1 MKHHLLVTL
10 LGFNKTTLVPQS
22 TGTQEL
28 RSHLHESTVLKNTT
42 FLFWSV
48 VSSHQYVQPGYVIES
63 TPTINLKL
71 FCVVPC
77 LPKSLTHLP
86 IQTKLSEVTFYMDQ
100 IHHQGF
106 QNILCPLGTEADS
119 SMYWLAVC
127 ILLPSSQRL
136 SCVRLRKRVT
146 SSTALISWQWIQSSR
161 TRVPT
166 CGTQGKWTST
176 EPGWSSL
183 GSKAEDNLASYCLH
197 QASLV
202 AQTVKNPPAVWE
214 TWVRSLGWKDP
225 LEEGMATHSSILAWR
240 ILWTEGP
247 GGLPSMGSQRVRHDW
262 ATKHSTALSLSPL
275 FPSNLGFLILHYG
288 WPICCLRL

>member
-1 MKHHLLVTL
+1 
-10 LGFNKTTLVPQS
+10 
-22 TGTQEL
+22 
-28 RSHLHESTVLKNTT
+28 
-42 FLFWSV
+42 
-48 VSSHQYVQPGYVIES
+48 
-63 TPTINLKL
+63 
-71 FCVVPC
+71 
-77 LPKSLTHLP
+77 
-86 IQTKLSEVTFYMDQ
+86 MDQ

-106 QNILCPLGTEADS
+106 QNILCPLGTEPDS
-119 SMYWLAVC
+119 SMYWLSVC

-136 SCVRLRKRVT
+136 SCVCLRERVT

-225 LEEGMATHSSILAWR
+225 LRRAWQPTPVFLPGDSYGQR
-240 ILWTEGP
+240 GLVGYRPWGHKESDMTEW
-247 GGLPSMGSQRVRHDW
+247 L
-262 ATKHSTALSLSPL
+262 STAQHCLYRRSSLPA
-275 FPSNLGFLILHYG
+275 
-288 WPICCLRL
+288 